1 MIIDTLENFDK
12 YISLHPLFKKVAV
25 FLSSHNLSELEYG
38 NIELEG
44 KELFAKVAQTKPKS
58 KEDGRLESHKLFIDI
73 QIPLSD
79 KEIMG
84 HTMTK
89 DCQPVLVP
97 YDDSKDVM
105 FFDGLAENYVTI
117 HPGMFVIFFPQDA
130 HVPEISMNGIKKMVI
145 KVRK

>member
-79 KEIMG
+79 
-84 HTMTK
+84 
-89 DCQPVLVP
+89 
-97 YDDSKDVM
+97 
-105 FFDGLAENYVTI
+105 VTI

-130 HVPEISMNGIKKMVI
+130 HAPEISMNGIKKMVI